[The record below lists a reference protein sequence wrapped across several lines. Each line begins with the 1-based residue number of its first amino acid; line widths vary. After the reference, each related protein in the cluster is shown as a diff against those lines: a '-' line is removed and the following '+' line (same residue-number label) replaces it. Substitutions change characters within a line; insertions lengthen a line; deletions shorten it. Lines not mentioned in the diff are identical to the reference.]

1 MRPAR
6 ATVEI
11 FGHKLGLRSVG
22 DPARL
27 QELARYVD
35 YHMRKVADQTS
46 SVDTVRI
53 AFLTALNIAD
63 ELYKERESDQDG
75 RLKQLEMKA
84 ERLVLKLE
92 EVLETGET
100 REGRIGTGGPCA
112 VGDG

>member
-11 FGHKLGLRSVG
+11 FGHQLGLRSVG

-75 RLKQLEMKA
+75 RLKQLEKKA

-92 EVLETGET
+92 KVLESGET